1 MKRKSEGEYVATV
14 PDLRE
19 FNAGKYA
26 FETFQVE
33 IERNKGTQ
41 FDPKIADIF
50 LRLIDEGKIEIRE
63 N

>member
-26 FETFQVE
+26 FETF
-33 IERNKGTQ
+33 IGFIDAK
-41 FDPKIADIF
+41 DIPKQRKA
-50 LRLIDEGKIEIRE
+50 RAYR
-63 N
+63 